1 MHYRIDEK
9 CNVVCFSIN
18 IVLSHLK
25 EIITVYSNDN
35 DIVLSLIIFVMPSSV
50 NLIQTLYEPVTKKY
64 IPQVGARIVIINE
77 PTDYTVYVPTTV
89 QCTM

>member
-1 MHYRIDEK
+1 
-9 CNVVCFSIN
+9 
-18 IVLSHLK
+18 
-25 EIITVYSNDN
+25 
-35 DIVLSLIIFVMPSSV
+35 MPSSV

-64 IPQVGARIVIINE
+64 ISQVGARIVIINE